1 MLTSSKSV
9 VRPFFGIGKFLS
21 KLHSGLSFDLK
32 ESDLDFKVEH
42 YAGAAF
48 FNSFIYF
55 LIFFI
60 LIFLLSF
67 RIAGRELIQSLVFGL
82 AIGLGLALLFFIVL
96 LRYPKILAGK
106 KAEEVDKTLLYAL
119 KDLLLQVSSGV
130 SLYNSFV
137 NIANAKYGLV
147 SKEFKIAAQE
157 INTGI
162 PMGKALENM
171 AIRTKSAYLRRSLWQ
186 LVNTLKAGASLKG
199 SLKTIIDDLT
209 RDQRSKIKD
218 YARELNLWA
227 LIYMLFAVAIPT
239 LGVTMLVVL
248 SGFAGF
254 GVNAGTFFFLVI
266 VAIFVQI
273 VIIGFIKTRR
283 PVVQF

>member
-21 KLHSGLSFDLK
+21 KLHSGLNFDLK

-42 YAGAAF
+42 YAAAAF

-55 LIFFI
+55 LIFFV

-67 RIAGRELIQSLVFGL
+67 KIAGRELVQSLVFGL
-82 AIGLGLALLFFIVL
+82 AIGLGLSLLFFIVL

-130 SLYNSFV
+130 SLYNAFV

-147 SKEFKIAAQE
+147 SKEFKLAAQE

-162 PMGKALENM
+162 AMDKALENM
-171 AIRTKSAYLRRSLWQ
+171 AVRTRSAYLRRSLWQ

-199 SLKTIIDDLT
+199 ALRTIIDDLT

-266 VAIFVQI
+266 VAIFVQV